1 MKPHSN
7 TLLLTGL
14 PRAGTTLSCNILN
27 SHANVLALME
37 PMTPG
42 HFEPLK
48 GRPAAVK
55 LIQQFATQTR
65 LQALTQGEVLSR
77 QKDGVVPEN
86 PVSYEVSSSGLRQP
100 DTVLGSISVGRQIEN
115 ADFTLVIKHNALFT
129 ALLPELSEAF
139 PVYGII
145 RNPLSVLASWNSVAL
160 PVNDGH
166 VPAGEM
172 YSHELADLLADTP
185 GRIERQL
192 HILEW
197 FCQKFLSEIPNH
209 ILRYEDFVIDP
220 ACIGRTL
227 NLSSPYKGS
236 VQTRTSR
243 NDAYDLVLMEQLY
256 RRLMRFGDAIWEFYS
271 RDQIT
276 ELMESIR
283 EAA

>member
-1 MKPHSN
+1 MKRN
-7 TLLLTGL
+7 TLLLTGI

-27 SHANVLALME
+27 KHVNVAALLE
-37 PMTPG
+37 PMSPAD
-42 HFEPLK
+42 FEPEK
-48 GRPAAVK
+48 GRAAAIN
-55 LIQQFATQTR
+55 LIEQFALAAREQV
-65 LQALTQGEVLSR
+65 LTHGNVLSR
-77 QKDGVVPEN
+77 QKDGLVPEN
-86 PVSYEVSSSGLRQP
+86 PVSYEFSNSGLRQP
-100 DTVLGSISVGRQIEN
+100 ETSLGTISVGKQIQTP
-115 ADFTLVIKHNALFT
+115 DFTLVIKHNALFT
-129 ALLPELSEAF
+129 ALLPELHGVF
-139 PVYGII
+139 PVYGIV

-160 PVNDGH
+160 PVNDGR

-172 YSHELADLLADTP
+172 YSPELAELLADTP

-197 FCQKFLSEIPNH
+197 FCRRFVQELPGR
-209 ILRYEDFVIDP
+209 ILRYEDFVVDP
-220 ACIGRTL
+220 AHIGRTL
-227 NLSSPYKGS
+227 SLPSPYTGDI
-236 VQTRTSR
+236 QTRVSR